1 MADDPIMDA
10 LVRWEELREQ
20 GQALTPE
27 ELCPDAPALWQALK
41 ERIARRQRFRH
52 FLEPPTLPAR
62 PGASAAFP
70 EIPGYEFLEVIGQ
83 GSMGIV
89 YKARQTK
96 LDRLVA
102 LKMILWPQLDELA
115 RFRTEA
121 EAVARLEHPNI
132 VRIHEVAEHAGR
144 PYLVLEWA
152 AGGNLARHL
161 NDQPLS
167 AQSAAQLL
175 LPLSHAVAHAH
186 SRGIVHRDLKPANI
200 LLSNE
205 YRVMSDE

>member
-10 LVRWEELREQ
+10 LVRWEELRNQ

-27 ELCPDAPALWQALK
+27 ELCPDEPALWQALR
-41 ERIARRQRFRH
+41 ERIARRQRLRP

-62 PGASAAFP
+62 PGAAAGFP
-70 EIPGYEFLEVIGQ
+70 VIPGYEFLEVIGQ
-83 GSMGIV
+83 GGMGIV
-89 YKARQTK
+89 YKARQIK

-102 LKMILWPQLDELA
+102 LKMILWPQLDEQA

-167 AQSAAQLL
+167 ARLAAELL
-175 LPLSHAVAHAH
+175 LPLAHAVAHAH
-186 SRGIVHRDLKPANI
+186 GRGIIHRDLKPANI

-205 YRVMSDE
+205 